1 MRAIIF
7 SWEYPPRIIGKLA
20 EYVSELAANLVKN
33 NVETHVVTYHD
44 SLTGATQEANG
55 VKAVRVANPVQTHIS
70 LLTWALTLNQEVER
84 AAVNIYYQAGKHVDL
99 IDVYDWHF
107 IPAAVTLK
115 HALGIPFVY
124 SVDSLEDHRSPGANL
139 PFNMAI
145 RGIEWLGFFEAQEV
159 TAKSEWMQ
167 NEIIRL
173 YKVPKE
179 KIKIIT
185 PNTNNWV
192 KNVLEAYK
200 TAATGGSACK

>member
-20 EYVSELAANLVKN
+20 EYVSELAAHLVKN

-44 SLTGATQEANG
+44 SLTGAAQEANG
-55 VKAVRVANPVQTHIS
+55 VKTVRVANPVHTHIS

-84 AAVNIYYQAGKHVDL
+84 AAANIYYPAGKHVDL

-124 SVDSLEDHRSPGANL
+124 SIDSLEDHRSPGANL

-145 RGIEWLGFFEAQEV
+145 RGIEWLGFYEAKKV

-192 KNVLEAYK
+192 KNVLETYK
-200 TAATGGSACK
+200 TAATGGSAVK